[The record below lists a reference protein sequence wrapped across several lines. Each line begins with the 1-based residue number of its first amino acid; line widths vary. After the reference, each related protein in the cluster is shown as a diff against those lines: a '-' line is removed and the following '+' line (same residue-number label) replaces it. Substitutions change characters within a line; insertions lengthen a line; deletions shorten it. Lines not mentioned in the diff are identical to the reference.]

1 MLNVPKRANDAMHMS
16 MLDGYDVTKPF
27 VLSLSDVFCILY
39 IYIYIYLYS
48 PTLVT
53 KQQRKHK
60 YSTDT
65 IAANSMSSHHQSLT
79 LFYDTVGAT
88 VAEFILL

>member
-1 MLNVPKRANDAMHMS
+1 MLLIHKVGHDELISFLAEVIS
-16 MLDGYDVTKPF
+16 YWWL
-27 VLSLSDVFCILY
+27 I
-39 IYIYIYLYS
+39 IYIYS
-48 PTLVT
+48 PTRSGNKT

-79 LFYDTVGAT
+79 LLNSRFYDTVGAT
-88 VAEFILL
+88 VAEFIHKTSKGNTR